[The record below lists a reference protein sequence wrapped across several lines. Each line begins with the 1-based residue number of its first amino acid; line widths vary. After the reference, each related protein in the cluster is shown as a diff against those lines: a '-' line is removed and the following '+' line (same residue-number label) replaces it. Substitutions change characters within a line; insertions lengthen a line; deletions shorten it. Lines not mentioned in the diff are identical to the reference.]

1 MLEGLSMIQK
11 TVSEILKM
19 LGSNSENTAFD
30 DVMIQGVCIDS
41 RNVEK
46 GNLFI
51 PLKGERV
58 NGHAYASMAIE
69 KGAAALLWEVNEP
82 DPPKDIALIFVE
94 DCAKALWQLAAA
106 YRSLCHY
113 KVVGITGSNGKTST
127 KDMVAGVLSEQFKVM
142 KTQGNH
148 NNEIGVPLTLLS
160 FDEDIDVAVV
170 EMGMENLHE
179 IEDLCKIVKPD
190 IGIITNVGVA
200 HLENLGSMENIAKAK
215 CELIE
220 GIRQAGTFIYNGDDP
235 YLAQEVCNHDL
246 SHVTVKTFGEG
257 EHNLCALTSFSQ
269 SSQGI
274 TFKHSMSELTY
285 NCDILGRHQAMNG
298 CAAYLVGH
306 ELGMCDEA
314 IQRGFHRVVPTSMRN
329 ELVTVGKWTVLND
342 AYKSNPQSALAALS
356 TFDQLPG
363 INRIA
368 VLGDMLELGETSP
381 TLHEQ
386 LGLAC
391 GNFKLDKVFCLGEMA
406 QYIAK
411 GALAAGI
418 KDVRHYTDRE
428 ALLSALLDETENE
441 ATVLFKGS
449 RGMKLDEIL
458 DQIKGR

>member
-1 MLEGLSMIQK
+1 MIQK
-11 TVSEILKM
+11 TVSEIREM

-30 DVMIQGVCIDS
+30 DVMIRGVCIDS
-41 RNVEK
+41 RQVEK

-58 NGHAYASMAIE
+58 NGHAYAAMAIE
-69 KGAAALLWEVNEP
+69 KGAAALLWNADEP
-82 DPPKDIALIFVE
+82 NPPKDIALIFVE
-94 DCAKALWQLAAA
+94 DSAKALWQLAGA

-179 IEDLCKIVKPD
+179 IEALCEIVKPD

-200 HLENLGSMENIAKAK
+200 HLENLGTMENIAKAK
-215 CELIE
+215 CEIIE
-220 GIRQAGTFIYNGDDP
+220 GIHDGGAFFYNGDDP
-235 YLAQEVCNHDL
+235 YLALEVSNHDL
-246 SHVTVKTFGEG
+246 SRLSVKIFGEG
-257 EHNLCALTSFSQ
+257 KHNDCALISFVQ
-269 SSQGI
+269 SSKGI
-274 TFKHSMSELTY
+274 SFKHTMSALEY
-285 NCDILGRHQAMNG
+285 SCDILGRHQAMNG
-298 CAAYLVGH
+298 CAAYLVGC
-306 ELGMCDEA
+306 ELGMSDEA
-314 IQRGFHRVVPTSMRN
+314 IQLGFRRVMPTSMRN
-329 ELVTVGKWTVLND
+329 ELSAVGKWTVLND

-356 TFDQLPG
+356 TFDQVPG
-363 INRIA
+363 DNRIA

-381 TLHEQ
+381 SLHEQ
-386 LGLAC
+386 LGLDCAK
-391 GNFKLDKVFCLGEMA
+391 FKLDKVFCLGEMA
-406 QYIAK
+406 AYIAK
-411 GALAAGI
+411 GAKTAGI
-418 KDVRHYTDRE
+418 RDVRHFDKRE
-428 ALLSALLDETENE
+428 DLLSALLDESTSE

-458 DQIKGR
+458 DQIKEKVK